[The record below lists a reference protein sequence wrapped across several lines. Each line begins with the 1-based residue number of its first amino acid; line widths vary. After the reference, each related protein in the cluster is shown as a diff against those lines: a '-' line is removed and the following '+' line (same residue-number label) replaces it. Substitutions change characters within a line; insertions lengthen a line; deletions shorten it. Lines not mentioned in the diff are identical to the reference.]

1 MGVSDPGTTFE
12 FEYLREFKIK
22 FEKIQGMNQMRLIQE
37 NKKVRKSQA
46 SVPQMKDYHGKY
58 LRNTIQYLHDG
69 VKQPRM

>member
-1 MGVSDPGTTFE
+1 
-12 FEYLREFKIK
+12 
-22 FEKIQGMNQMRLIQE
+22 MNQMRLIQE